1 MSAKLLRTILYV
13 DDEPDIR
20 HIVQIALGLTRELT
34 VHAAQSGEQALSLA
48 RDLRPDLVLL
58 DVMMPGLDG
67 PGTLGRMRANPG
79 TARIPVIFMTA
90 KAMPK
95 EVALLL
101 EMGALGV
108 IAKPFDPMRL
118 ATQLT
123 AFWHGR
129 PEDLMNLDKVP
140 DSFGLQRQ
148 VTKFG
153 KRFLQ
158 RTKGEAE
165 RLRKLIEVMHTGDM
179 AQIDELKNLAHRIR
193 GSGSTFGFAA
203 VSECAGEI
211 ERMVDGLK
219 VRDTTSGTATESRI
233 RRRLTECT
241 QRLSREVEAA
251 AVG

>member
-1 MSAKLLRTILYV
+1 MSATALRTVLYV

-20 HIVQIALGLTRELT
+20 EIVRIALGLTRGLT
-34 VHAAQSGEQALSLA
+34 VHTASSGEQALTLV
-48 RDLRPDLVLL
+48 RELRPDLVLL

-67 PGTLGRMRANPG
+67 PGTLGRLRKDPN
-79 TARIPVIFMTA
+79 TARIPAIFMTA

-108 IAKPFDPMRL
+108 IAKPFDPMQLGAQVTSLWHRL
-118 ATQLT
+118 WAESSGP
-123 AFWHGR
+123 A
-129 PEDLMNLDKVP
+129 KVT
-140 DSFGLQRQ
+140 DHSGLQRQ

-153 KRFLQ
+153 ERFLQ
-158 RTKGEAE
+158 RTRKEAV
-165 RLRKLIEVMHTGDM
+165 RLHSLIDGINPGDM
-179 AQIDELKNLAHRIR
+179 AQIEELKNLAHRIR
-193 GSGSTFGFAA
+193 GSGSTFGFSA

-219 VRDTTSGTATESRI
+219 GVDARAGAAIESRI

-251 AVG
+251 AVR

>member
-1 MSAKLLRTILYV
+1 MNATALRTVLYV

-20 HIVQIALGLTRELT
+20 EIVRIALGLTRGLT
-34 VHAAQSGEQALSLA
+34 VHTALSGEQALTLV

-67 PGTLGRMRANPG
+67 PGTLGRLRKDPN
-79 TARIPVIFMTA
+79 TARIPAIFMTA

-108 IAKPFDPMRL
+108 IAKPFDPMQLGAQVISLWQRL
-118 ATQLT
+118 WAESQLPAEVT
-123 AFWHGR
+123 
-129 PEDLMNLDKVP
+129 DQ
-140 DSFGLQRQ
+140 SGLQRQ

-153 KRFLQ
+153 ERFLQ
-158 RTKGEAE
+158 RTRKEAL
-165 RLRKLIEVMHTGDM
+165 RLHSLIDGIHPGNM
-179 AQIDELKNLAHRIR
+179 AQMEELKNLAHRIR
-193 GSGSTFGFAA
+193 GTGSTFGFSA

-219 VRDTTSGTATESRI
+219 GDDARPGTAIESRI

-251 AVG
+251 AVR

>member
-1 MSAKLLRTILYV
+1 MSATPLRTVLYV

-20 HIVQIALGLTRELT
+20 EIVQIALGLTRDLA
-34 VHAAQSGEQALSLA
+34 VHTAQSGEEALMLTRA
-48 RDLRPDLVLL
+48 LRPDLVLL

-67 PGTLGRMRANPG
+67 PGTLSRMREDPDTVA
-79 TARIPVIFMTA
+79 IPVIFMTA

-95 EVALLL
+95 EVAVLM

-118 ATQLT
+118 GAQVICL
-123 AFWHGR
+123 WQGR
-129 PEDLMNLDKVP
+129 PDALPSLRSIVDQ
-140 DSFGLQRQ
+140 SGLRRQ

-153 KRFLQ
+153 ERFLQ
-158 RTKGEAE
+158 RTREEAV
-165 RLRKLIEVMHTGDM
+165 RLRDLIEVMHAGDT
-179 AQIDELKNLAHRIR
+179 AQIAELKNMAHRIR

-219 VRDTTSGTATESRI
+219 ESVSNSGKPMESKI
-233 RRRLTECT
+233 RRRLAECT

-251 AVG
+251 AVE